1 MAKKK
6 KTSAVTYLEPVDIDG
21 GFVRMIERFVREGS
35 LTGEPDSD
43 DFLRNSPEAVLLGL
57 LYDQRVLA
65 EFAFT
70 GPERLHGRLGHLDL
84 TEIARM
90 DLEVLRKTFAK
101 QPAVHRFTN
110 KMAEYTLKVAQAV
123 SKDYGGKA
131 QRIWDDG
138 VDFETVSKRVAALP
152 GFGPGKA
159 KKLKYVLHYF
169 GHRDF
174 SSG

>member
-1 MAKKK
+1 MPAKN
-6 KTSAVTYLEPVDIDG
+6 TSAVTYLEPIDIDG
-21 GFVRMIERFVREGS
+21 GFVRMIERFMREGT

-43 DFLRNSPEAVLLGL
+43 EFLRSSPEAVLLGL

-70 GPERLHGRLGHLDL
+70 GPERLHERLGHLDL
-84 TEIARM
+84 NRIAKM
-90 DLEVLRKTFAK
+90 DLDELRAVFAK

-123 SKDYGGKA
+123 SKEYGGEA
-131 QRIWDDG
+131 EQLWSDSADS
-138 VDFETVSKRVAALP
+138 ETVSKRVAALP

-159 KKLKYVLHYF
+159 RKLKYVLHYF

-174 SSG
+174 GTE